1 MCPRCGQVDLKAEQ
15 VLLHL
20 LEDSLDG
27 VYSFVCPACREGVEK
42 RADQRIVSL
51 LISAGVTPGE
61 RSGHP
66 GGLGPQEP
74 DPRGPLPDAPP
85 LTWDDLI
92 ELHFLLEDDRFLEE
106 LLSGSA

>member
-1 MCPRCGQVDLKAEQ
+1 VDVRAEQ

-20 LEDSLDG
+20 LEDSPDG
-27 VYSFVCPACREGVEK
+27 VYSFVCPACREDVEK

-51 LISAGVTPGE
+51 LISAGVATGDRRP
-61 RSGHP
+61 HP
-66 GGLGPQEP
+66 NAIGPAEP
-74 DPRGPLPDAPP
+74 DPRGSLPEAPP
-85 LTWDDLI
+85 FTWDDLI

>member
-1 MCPRCGQVDLKAEQ
+1 MCPRCGQVDVRAEQ

-51 LISAGVTPGE
+51 LLSAGVAPGDG
-61 RSGHP
+61 RRHP
-66 GGLGPQEP
+66 DGTRPAEP
-74 DPRGPLPDAPP
+74 DPRGPIPEGPP
-85 LTWDDLI
+85 FTWDDLI